1 ITCQQCLSPSV
12 VHPVKRSSW
21 SGVLS
26 QKSLNAPNMIMAP
39 QWEYQIQ
46 GKRISDQ
53 TVLLNCTLMPHI
65 TYRNAMPTFHH
76 WRIKDQRFGLSFGSA
91 YDASKFYN
99 RLQKALEHLCHQSK
113 SILTRVLSSILN
125 YHRVVQVSLSTLIIM
140 CLCIG
145 IVLDANEGAAAQAI
159 KAPFP
164 RLYRFGVRPLSNQ
177 NIPYCLRNNFLP

>member
-1 ITCQQCLSPSV
+1 MTVRFAVYLYCNSKKKLVTIIRNLIPVDWALIKRCSLVVSFKITCQQCLSPSV

-113 SILTRVLSSILN
+113 SSELYSKGTNSSC
-125 YHRVVQVSLSTLIIM
+125 V
-140 CLCIG
+140 
-145 IVLDANEGAAAQAI
+145 
-159 KAPFP
+159 
-164 RLYRFGVRPLSNQ
+164 
-177 NIPYCLRNNFLP
+177 